1 MILAAVP
8 PAIVLLYFLKLK
20 RHPLIVPS
28 TYLWHKS
35 IEDLHVNTIWQRL
48 KRNILLLLQLLI
60 IFLIMGALL
69 RPSWRGT
76 KLLGSR
82 FIFLVDNSASMSA
95 ADVPPTRLDEAKTRA
110 GELIDQMRSGDAAMI
125 ISFAD
130 TARVEQGFTDDRG
143 LLRRRL
149 EAIKPTNRSTSL
161 LEALKLAAGLA
172 NPGRS
177 GEDITDVRVAEAM
190 PATLYIFSDG
200 KFPPVTGFA
209 LGHLEPK
216 FIPIGSPEAV
226 NVGITAFSAQ
236 RSETSP
242 DRLQVFARVDNFA
255 ANAVKVPA
263 ELYLD
268 GRLVDA
274 DQVEIAPGE
283 QQGMTFDITAADTGI
298 LRLKIKGKDQLSLDN
313 EAWLALSPSRRTKAL
328 LVTPGNEPLKMAIET
343 KSAREIAETRIESPE
358 FLKTKTYESQAA
370 GGAYDL
376 VIFDRCWPEGPEG
389 PEQKGTVPFSS
400 ARKLGQ
406 SPALKLGQSPAGNS
420 GQSHMP
426 QAYTLFVGALPPDGG
441 WSAGEKSDVPQIID
455 LNAAHPLMQWIDL
468 GDVLLAAGT
477 PLKPPQ
483 GATTLIDSDAGVMMA
498 IAPRESFEDVVT
510 GFTIIEEQPG
520 AEGKTKKFYG
530 TNWPT
535 RQSFPV
541 FVRNLLEY
549 CGAARAG
556 TGGEGVGPGATVTL
570 ESPGGQGNFSVISP
584 SGMKT
589 DLKPGKM
596 GKLSF
601 ADTGEL
607 GIYRVLSGNKTTEQF
622 AVNLFDAGE
631 SDIRPNRSP
640 SIKVGDMEIKGEGVW
655 QAARKEIWKF
665 VILIGLATLL
675 VEWYIY
681 NRRIY

>member
-1 MILAAVP
+1 MLSWWQWLILAAIP
-8 PAIVLLYFLKLK
+8 PAIVALYFLKLK

-48 KRNILLLLQLLI
+48 RRNILLLLQLLV
-60 IFLIMGALL
+60 IFLVMGALL
-69 RPSWRGT
+69 RPSWSGT
-76 KLLGSR
+76 RLIGSR
-82 FIFLVDNSASMSA
+82 FVFLIDNSASMSA
-95 ADVPPTRLDEAKTRA
+95 TDVQPTRLDEAKRRS

-130 TARVEQGFTDDRG
+130 TARVEQSFTDDRG
-143 LLRRRL
+143 LLNRRL
-149 EAIKPTNRSTSL
+149 EAVKPTNRSTSL

-190 PATLYIFSDG
+190 PATLYILSDG

-226 NVGITAFSAQ
+226 NVGIVAFSAQ

-242 DRLQVFARVDNFA
+242 DRLQAFARLENFGS
-255 ANAVKVPA
+255 NAVKVPA

-274 DQVEIAPGE
+274 DQVEIGAGE
-283 QQGMTFDITAADTGI
+283 TQGITFDTTAVDTGL
-298 LRLKIKGKDQLSLDN
+298 LRLKIKTKDHLSLDD
-313 EAWLALSPSRRTKAL
+313 EARLVLSPPRRTRVL
-328 LVTPGNEPLKMAIET
+328 LVTPGNEPLKMAMQT
-343 KSAREIAETRIESPE
+343 KSAREIAEVQIESPD

-370 GGAYDL
+370 GGAYEL
-376 VIFDRCWPEGPEG
+376 VIFDRCRPEGKSPG
-389 PEQKGTVPFSS
+389 KSS
-400 ARKLGQ
+400 
-406 SPALKLGQSPAGNS
+406 
-420 GQSHMP
+420 MP
-426 QAYTLFVGALPPDGG
+426 QANTLFVGSLPADGE
-441 WSAGEKSDVPQIID
+441 WTAGQKSDVPQIID
-455 LNAAHPLMQWIDL
+455 IDSAHPLMQWMDM

-477 PLKPPQ
+477 PLKPPT
-483 GATTLIDSDAGVMMA
+483 GATVLVDSDVGAMMA
-498 IAPRESFEDVVT
+498 IAPRDSFEDVVL
-510 GFTIIEEQPG
+510 GFTIIEEQAGP
-520 AEGKTKKFYG
+520 EGKTKKYYG

-541 FVRNLLEY
+541 FVRNLFEY
-549 CGAARAG
+549 CGAVRAG
-556 TGGEGVGPGATVTL
+556 TGGENVRPGVPVTL
-570 ESPGGQGNFSVISP
+570 ESPGGQTTLSILSP
-584 SGMKT
+584 SGGKT
-589 DLKPGKM
+589 DLKSGKL

-601 ADTGEL
+601 TETGKL
-607 GIYRVLSGNKTTEQF
+607 GIYRVQSGGKTIDQF
-622 AVNLFDAGE
+622 AVNLFDPDE

-640 SIKVGDMEIKGEGVW
+640 SIKVGDVEVKGENVW
-655 QAARKEIWKF
+655 QAARKEIWKTA
-665 VILIGLATLL
+665 VLLGLAVLL